1 MITKGERGAEGFE
14 REGWAELRAGDK
26 AVEVSVGVGIVR
38 HLIRNGGK
46 VCSLTI
52 NCVAHN
58 L

>member
-1 MITKGERGAEGFE
+1 MVISERG
-14 REGWAELRAGDK
+14 GWGRFGAGDK
-26 AVEVSVGVGIVR
+26 TVEVSERSAIVHNHLGV
-38 HLIRNGGK
+38 GGK